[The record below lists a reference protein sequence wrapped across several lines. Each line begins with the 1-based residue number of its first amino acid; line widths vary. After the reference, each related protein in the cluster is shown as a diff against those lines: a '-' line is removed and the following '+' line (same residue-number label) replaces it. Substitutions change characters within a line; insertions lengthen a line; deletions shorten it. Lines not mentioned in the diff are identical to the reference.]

1 VTDPSAAQ
9 LALLGGAA
17 LGAGAVNAVAGGGS
31 LISFPA
37 LLAVGYPSV
46 TANVTNMIAVT
57 PGYASGST
65 AYRAEL
71 RGQRGRIRDLG
82 LTTALGTAV
91 GTAILLLAPEGAFDA
106 VVPFLVLLACALLAA
121 QPLLARAVAARAP
134 GGPGLHGGVFAAAIY
149 GGYFGAGLG
158 IMLLA
163 VLGAFV
169 VDDLQ
174 RLNALKG
181 VLSLV
186 VALVAGALVAVLGPV
201 AWGPALLM
209 AVANVAGGWIGA
221 RVARRLPAAALRW
234 GIVVFGVAVGGVLL
248 AS

>member
-134 GGPGLHGGVFAAAIY
+134 GGRGLHGGVFAAAIY

-234 GIVVFGVAVGGVLL
+234 GIVVFGVAVAGVLL

>member
-9 LALLGGAA
+9 FALLGGAA
-17 LGAGAVNAVAGGGS
+17 FGAGAVNAVAGGGS

-46 TANVTNMIAVT
+46 AANVTNMIAVT

-71 RGQRGRIRDLG
+71 RGQGARIRDLG
-82 LTTALGTAV
+82 LTTAIGTGM
-91 GTAILLLAPEGAFDA
+91 GTAILLVAPGGAFDA
-106 VVPFLVLLACALLAA
+106 VVPFLVLLACALLAV
-121 QPLLARAVAARAP
+121 QPALARAVARRDL
-134 GGPGLHGGVFAAAIY
+134 GRRGLHAAIFAAAIY

-163 VLGAFV
+163 VLGAFLAE
-169 VDDLQ
+169 DLQ

-181 VLSLV
+181 LLSLV
-186 VALVAGALVAVLGPV
+186 VALVAGALVALLGPV

-209 AVANVAGGWIGA
+209 AAANVAGGWLGA
-221 RVARRLPAAALRW
+221 RFARRLPAPVLRW
-234 GIVVFGVAVGGVLL
+234 GIVAFGVGVAVVLL
-248 AS
+248 VT